1 MGAIMKKYF
10 LYLIFSIIICFNI
23 HATDFGTK
31 EEAENMLE
39 RAVNILKL
47 DKSMA
52 LELFAEGEGGFIY
65 KDLYTL
71 CYHISS
77 GTMYSHP
84 TLTGLSREKSVS
96 EGVNVA
102 DLIVKNATEG
112 KVSSVNYKVPRFTTG
127 DTKIFDKTLLVTK
140 VDDLACAV
148 GFYKK

>member
-1 MGAIMKKYF
+1 MKKYF
-10 LYLIFSIIICFNI
+10 LYSIICITMCFNI

-96 EGVNVA
+96 EGVNIA
-102 DLIVKNATEG
+102 DLIVKNASEG
-112 KVSSVNYKVPRFTTG
+112 KVNSVNVKVPRFTTG
-127 DTKIFDKTLLVTK
+127 DAKIFDKTLLVTK
-140 VDDLACAV
+140 VEDLACAV

>member
-1 MGAIMKKYF
+1 MKKCF
-10 LYLIFSIIICFNI
+10 LYLILSILMCFNI

-31 EEAENMLE
+31 EEAESMLE

-47 DKSMA
+47 DKSLA

-77 GTMYSHP
+77 GIMYSHP

-112 KVSSVNYKVPRFTTG
+112 KVSSINVKVPRFTTG

>member
-1 MGAIMKKYF
+1 MKKCF
-10 LYLIFSIIICFNI
+10 LYLIFSIVMCFNI

-39 RAVNILKL
+39 RAVNIIKL
-47 DKSMA
+47 DKNLA

-112 KVSSVNYKVPRFTTG
+112 KVSSVNVKVPRFTTG

-140 VDDLACAV
+140 VEDLACAV

>member
-1 MGAIMKKYF
+1 MKKCF
-10 LYLIFSIIICFNI
+10 LYLIFGIVMCFNI

-47 DKSMA
+47 DKNLA

-112 KVSSVNYKVPRFTTG
+112 KVSSVNVKVPRFTTG
-127 DTKIFDKTLLVTK
+127 DAKIFDKTLLVTK
-140 VDDLACAV
+140 INDLACAV

>member
-1 MGAIMKKYF
+1 MKRCY
-10 LYLIFSIIICFNI
+10 LYLIFSIVMCFNI

-112 KVSSVNYKVPRFTTG
+112 KVNSVNVKVPRFTTG

-140 VDDLACAV
+140 VEDLACAV
-148 GFYKK
+148 GYYKK

>member
-1 MGAIMKKYF
+1 MNSW
-10 LYLIFSIIICFNI
+10 LLNW
-23 HATDFGTK
+23 
-31 EEAENMLE
+31 
-39 RAVNILKL
+39 
-47 DKSMA
+47 

-96 EGVNVA
+96 EGVNIA
-102 DLIVKNATEG
+102 DLIVKNASEG
-112 KVSSVNYKVPRFTTG
+112 KVSSVNVKVPRFTTG

-140 VDDLACAV
+140 VEDLACAV
-148 GFYKK
+148 GFYKE

>member
-1 MGAIMKKYF
+1 MKKKI
-10 LYLIFSIIICFNI
+10 LYLILSIVMCFNT

-47 DKSMA
+47 DKSLA

-77 GTMYSHP
+77 GTIYSHP

-96 EGVNVA
+96 EGVNIA
-102 DLIVKNATEG
+102 DLIVKNASAG
-112 KVSSVNYKVPRFTTG
+112 KVSTV
-127 DTKIFDKTLLVTK
+127 
-140 VDDLACAV
+140 
-148 GFYKK
+148 

>member
-1 MGAIMKKYF
+1 MKKIFLHLIVSAIM
-10 LYLIFSIIICFNI
+10 CFNVY
-23 HATDFGTK
+23 ATDFGTK

-47 DKSMA
+47 DKSLA
-52 LELFAEGEGGFIY
+52 LELFAEGKGGFIY

-96 EGVNVA
+96 EGVNIA
-102 DLIVKNATEG
+102 DLIVENAFEG
-112 KVSSVNYKVPRFTTG
+112 KVNSINIRVPRFTTG
-127 DTKIFDKTLLVTK
+127 DTKLFDKTLLVTK
-140 VDDLACAV
+140 VENLACAV

>member
-1 MGAIMKKYF
+1 MKKRF
-10 LYLIFSIIICFNI
+10 LYLIFSIFVCFNI

-47 DKSMA
+47 DKSLA

-71 CYHISS
+71 CFHISS
-77 GTMYSHP
+77 GIMYSHP
-84 TLTGLSREKSVS
+84 TLTGLSREKSIS

-102 DLIVKNATEG
+102 DLIIKNATEG
-112 KVSSVNYKVPRFTTG
+112 KVNSINVKVPRFTTG

-140 VDDLACAV
+140 VEDLACAV
-148 GFYKK
+148 GYYKK